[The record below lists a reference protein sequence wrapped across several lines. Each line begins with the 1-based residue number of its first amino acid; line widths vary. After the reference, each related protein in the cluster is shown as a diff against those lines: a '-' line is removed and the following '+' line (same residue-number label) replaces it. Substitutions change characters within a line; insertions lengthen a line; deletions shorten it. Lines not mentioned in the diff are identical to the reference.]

1 MFITSIAFEIL
12 QTIVLPV
19 LTSHNLTVPSSE
31 EVITNLL
38 LNCKHV
44 TAELC
49 LFDPVHNKIEMIKIT
64 RLNVTQFDMFTR

>member
-1 MFITSIAFEIL
+1 MPYIIVRIL
-12 QTIVLPV
+12 QSIILPV

-49 LFDPVHNKIEMIKIT
+49 LFDPVHKNIEIFK
-64 RLNVTQFDMFTR
+64 TQSK

>member
-1 MFITSIAFEIL
+1 MKTNVINYFL
-12 QTIVLPV
+12 KQCKLLLPV

-31 EVITNLL
+31 DVITNLV

-49 LFDPVHNKIEMIKIT
+49 LFDPVYKQNKVYKIWQKIK
-64 RLNVTQFDMFTR
+64 